1 MERRR
6 YGQTSVDLRRVAGLQ
21 QVVAEQHATHRV
33 SDGQHHAALEAT
45 AHCRH
50 YLRCMHVRIT
60 YAHIC
65 SVQETVDDEAEARL
79 NSQIAHFT
87 DSLSGVASLVKPDTV
102 YTLYNE

>member
-33 SDGQHHAALEAT
+33 SDGQHHAALEAA

-50 YLRCMHVRIT
+50 YLRCMHLLPVQIYVSRI
-60 YAHIC
+60 Y
-65 SVQETVDDEAEARL
+65 
-79 NSQIAHFT
+79 
-87 DSLSGVASLVKPDTV
+87 VALKKQLTTKLKPA
-102 YTLYNE
+102 